1 MQLSFR
7 LVLEAALLLG
17 TQALFFT
24 LAWAFLVKGLVLDYA
39 SNSSDQELILSA
51 FPTNTYKRKQ
61 KWWQGGALI
70 QVVFALTLSWSCQ
83 LFELIIMEILG
94 VLGQE
99 SRWFFWRLTLYA
111 MLVLVIAVIPF
122 YQCFLIIRNASISS
136 SRALPLALAIW
147 SIYFYLFSK
156 VGHHFPGQTG
166 RSQGILSVEW
176 GMSRVGI
183 IGVTISAILSGFG
196 AVNGPY
202 SNLFFFLRQVGDAD
216 IQLAEKKCM
225 QTLSAIASKKQRIL
239 LEETKLKSMDPN
251 ASKVGGFVKKIFGS
265 VSGRP
270 EGNNL
275 ESLRLEIAALEG
287 ISRRLF
293 LDIDDLYV
301 EKTRLTFAKTWQGK
315 YSNLMGYIF
324 SIYCIYRLAMAFIN
338 IVFNRIG
345 STDPITNLIS
355 RFIAHTNI
363 NIDVRFWSQQLSFFF
378 VGLMI
383 FLSIRGLLQELSK
396 FFKVV
401 SQAFSSSNVILFLA
415 HLMGLYFLSSVL
427 LMRQNLPMEY
437 RSIIS
442 DSLGTLEFNFYHRWF
457 DVIFLISGLLSMVF
471 LYFVHSA
478 SGSSNVSKDSVYE
491 DMMENNH
498 SESYYGNSAHS
509 QSSMLSDNRN
519 VGELVFPNSWVIYN
533 TYAKILYMNRQY
545 EAAMKAHDKAIRP
558 TRRVGHDHGV
568 AMIMIGK
575 MASECRDMAKTVI
588 KCDKALDSIVRLGQ
602 MTMILLTRGDANE
615 HDKKYPGRLGL
626 TYSIRST

>member
-1 MQLSFR
+1 MVKTQDEAIFVCVPCRHLKLGLQ
-7 LVLEAALLLG
+7 LVLEAGLLLG
-17 TQALFFT
+17 SQALFFT

-61 KWWQGGALI
+61 KWWQGGALV

-99 SRWFFWRLTLYA
+99 YVR
-111 MLVLVIAVIPF
+111 
-122 YQCFLIIRNASISS
+122 ISS
-136 SRALPLALAIW
+136 SRAMPLALAIW

-166 RSQGILSVEW
+166 RSQGIMSVEW

-239 LEETKLKSMDPN
+239 LEEAKQKSVDPN
-251 ASKVGGFVKKIFGS
+251 ASKVGGFVKKLFGS

-275 ESLRLEIAALEG
+275 DSLRLELAALEG
-287 ISRRLF
+287 ISRQLF

-301 EKTRLTFAKTWQGK
+301 EKAL
-315 YSNLMGYIF
+315 
-324 SIYCIYRLAMAFIN
+324 IN
-338 IVFNRIG
+338 ILFNRIG

-363 NIDVRFWSQQLSFFF
+363 KIDVQFWSQQLSFFF

-401 SQAFSSSNVILFLA
+401 SRAFSSSNVILFLA

-427 LMRQNLPMEY
+427 LMRQNLPVEY

-442 DSLGTLEFNFYHRWF
+442 DSLGALEFNFYHRWF

-471 LYFVHSA
+471 LYFIHSA
-478 SGSSNVSKDSVYE
+478 SGSSNVSKDSAYE
-491 DMMENNH
+491 DMMENDHND
-498 SESYYGNSAHS
+498 SYYGNSPHS
-509 QSSMLSDNRN
+509 QSAMSSGN
-519 VGELVFPNSWVIYN
+519 
-533 TYAKILYMNRQY
+533 QY
-545 EAAMKAHDKAIRP
+545 
-558 TRRVGHDHGV
+558 G
-568 AMIMIGK
+568 
-575 MASECRDMAKTVI
+575 
-588 KCDKALDSIVRLGQ
+588 DSLGGQ
-602 MTMILLTRGDANE
+602 WRSRG
-615 HDKKYPGRLGL
+615 
-626 TYSIRST
+626 S

>member
-7 LVLEAALLLG
+7 LVLEAGLLLG
-17 TQALFFT
+17 SQALFFT

-61 KWWQGGALI
+61 KWWQGGALV

-111 MLVLVIAVIPF
+111 MLMLVIAVIPF
-122 YQCFLIIRNASISS
+122 YQCFLIIRNTRISS
-136 SRALPLALAIW
+136 SRAMPLALAIW

-166 RSQGILSVEW
+166 RSQGIMSVEW

-239 LEETKLKSMDPN
+239 LEEAKQKSVDPN
-251 ASKVGGFVKKIFGS
+251 ASKVGGFVKKLFGS

-275 ESLRLEIAALEG
+275 DSLRLELAALEG
-287 ISRRLF
+287 ISRQLF

-301 EKTRLTFAKTWQGK
+301 EKAL
-315 YSNLMGYIF
+315 
-324 SIYCIYRLAMAFIN
+324 IN
-338 IVFNRIG
+338 ILFNRIG

-363 NIDVRFWSQQLSFFF
+363 KIDVQFWSQQLSFFF

-401 SQAFSSSNVILFLA
+401 SRAFSSSNVILFLA

-427 LMRQNLPMEY
+427 LMRQNLPVEY

-442 DSLGTLEFNFYHRWF
+442 DSLGALEFDFYHRWF

-478 SGSSNVSKDSVYE
+478 SGSSNVSKDSAYE
-491 DMMENNH
+491 DMMENDHND
-498 SESYYGNSAHS
+498 SYYGNSPHS
-509 QSSMLSDNRN
+509 QSAMSSGN
-519 VGELVFPNSWVIYN
+519 
-533 TYAKILYMNRQY
+533 QY
-545 EAAMKAHDKAIRP
+545 
-558 TRRVGHDHGV
+558 G
-568 AMIMIGK
+568 
-575 MASECRDMAKTVI
+575 
-588 KCDKALDSIVRLGQ
+588 DSLGGQ
-602 MTMILLTRGDANE
+602 WRSRG
-615 HDKKYPGRLGL
+615 
-626 TYSIRST
+626 S